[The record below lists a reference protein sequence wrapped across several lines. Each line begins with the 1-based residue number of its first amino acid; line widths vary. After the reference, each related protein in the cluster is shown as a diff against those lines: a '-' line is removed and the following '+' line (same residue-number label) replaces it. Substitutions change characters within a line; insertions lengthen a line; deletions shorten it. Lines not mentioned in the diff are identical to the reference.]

1 MYRRTKNCKIV
12 IFLQKLLKIV
22 TNKNGDKI
30 SLQNVD
36 CKFAYLF
43 LDRGVG
49 VALSKSDSFLGLFHE
64 NRASLNKFDTD

>member
-22 TNKNGDKI
+22 TNKNGDNI

-49 VALSKSDSFLGLFHE
+49 VALSKPDSFLGLFHE